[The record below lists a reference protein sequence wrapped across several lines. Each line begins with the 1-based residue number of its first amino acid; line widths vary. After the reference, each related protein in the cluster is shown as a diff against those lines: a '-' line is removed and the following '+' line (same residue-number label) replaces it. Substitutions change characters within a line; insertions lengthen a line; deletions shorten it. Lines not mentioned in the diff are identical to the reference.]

1 MHTKPKESCDKVI
14 FKPNYELLKN
24 TVVVAINASL
34 STFMHITNKELS
46 LLYQFMMQFLWK
58 YIYVVIIYIDYGI
71 R

>member
-34 STFMHITNKELS
+34 STFIHITNKELS